1 MAGQPDNFDILDK
14 NAQKIIAEQIQDL
27 INQRFRFVRYTG
39 LSVEKTEALLK
50 ETDFEESV
58 VIIDEAHNFISR
70 TLNESAIITPIY
82 QAILKA
88 KSCKVVAL
96 SGTPM
101 INQPVE
107 IAILMNL
114 LRGSM
119 ERIQIPLKVAGGWD
133 ELKMTNVFRTIPDVD
148 TIEFNGVKK
157 AVLLTRNP
165 PHFRSVYNEKGD
177 RTSVQ

>member
-1 MAGQPDNFDILDK
+1 M
-14 NAQKIIAEQIQDL
+14 
-27 INQRFRFVRYTG
+27 
-39 LSVEKTEALLK
+39 K
-50 ETDFEESV
+50 ETDFEDTV

-70 TLNESAIITPIY
+70 VLKESTLSTPIY
-82 QAILKA
+82 NAMLKA

-101 INQPVE
+101 INRPVE

-119 ERIQIPLKVAGGWD
+119 ERIQIPLKVAGSWD

-157 AVLLTRNP
+157 AILLTRNP

-177 RTSVQ
+177 RTAVQ